1 MTTLVLVVRR
11 FDSAQLYEAMDTQ
24 RHARE
29 MTWRQ
34 ISETIGVS
42 VSTIK
47 RTREGGRMEV
57 DGMLNM
63 ADWVGRSVE
72 DFVVDTEI

>member
-1 MTTLVLVVRR
+1 MN
-11 FDSAQLYEAMDTQ
+11 TQ

-29 MTWRQ
+29 MSWRQ
-34 ISETIGVS
+34 VSEAIGVS

-47 RTREGGRMEV
+47 RTRVGGRMEV

-63 ADWVGRSVE
+63 VGWVGRPVE
-72 DFVVDTEI
+72 DFVIDTEI